1 MKYSKLPQSKEY
13 RVRCTVYITVQ
24 CSAPYTSNIV
34 QKQLTEPF
42 VLPAILKTS
51 PNSLLIPISIIMI
64 YDNNIRRKKNTNF
77 YRLGCIRPMS

>member
-13 RVRCTVYITVQ
+13 RVHCTVYITVQ
-24 CSAPYTSNIV
+24 CSAPYTANIV

-51 PNSLLIPISIIMI
+51 PNSLLIPIA
-64 YDNNIRRKKNTNF
+64 NNKG
-77 YRLGCIRPMS
+77 L